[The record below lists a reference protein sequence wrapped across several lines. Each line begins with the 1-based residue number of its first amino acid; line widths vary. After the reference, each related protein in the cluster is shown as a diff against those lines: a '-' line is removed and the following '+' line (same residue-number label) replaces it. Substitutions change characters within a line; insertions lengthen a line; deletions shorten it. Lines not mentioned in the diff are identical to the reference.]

1 MDIGKMLEKNSRA
14 YPNKLAI
21 VDGDKRLSFK
31 ELNERVNAVANGMS
45 EMGMKKNDRAAVLMD
60 NCSEYLEL
68 YHATAK
74 AGVIIVPINARL
86 VSKEIKFIL
95 DDAGCFCLFFH
106 KKYEDKILEIYNDCK
121 SVRKFICVNSTMGG
135 KALPYEEIIA
145 KNSKETPIIYNEL
158 DDVAMVL
165 YTSGTTGVPKGAMV
179 THGNHVW
186 NAMNYHLE
194 VGLGLDAI
202 GLVGTP
208 LFHVGGFGV
217 LNEPILYC
225 GGALVIMKE
234 FNAARYMEA
243 IEQEKVTHIFLLTIM
258 WNEIADLPNLK
269 DYDTSSVKVI
279 IAAAAPMA
287 PTRINRLIECIGGRF
302 LFGMGMTES
311 GPTYLMT
318 KNTKD
323 YLDHLGTIGYPWRQ
337 VEIRVVD
344 ENGNDAR
351 AGETGEVILRG
362 PTIFKGYWNRP
373 DANAKAFRGG
383 WFHTGDIVRL
393 DEDGFI
399 YFADRKID
407 MIKSGGENVYATEV
421 EQIILTHP
429 KISEVAV
436 VGVPDSKWGEAVKAF
451 VKMKQGESMTEEEL
465 IEFCKGRMAGFKKPK
480 YVEFREEFP
489 RSVSGKIM
497 KTKLRQ

>member
-1 MDIGKMLEKNSRA
+1 M
-14 YPNKLAI
+14 
-21 VDGDKRLSFK
+21 
-31 ELNERVNAVANGMS
+31 
-45 EMGMKKNDRAAVLMD
+45 
-60 NCSEYLEL
+60 
-68 YHATAK
+68 
-74 AGVIIVPINARL
+74 
-86 VSKEIKFIL
+86 
-95 DDAGCFCLFFH
+95 
-106 KKYEDKILEIYNDCK
+106 
-121 SVRKFICVNSTMGG
+121 
-135 KALPYEEIIA
+135 
-145 KNSKETPIIYNEL
+145 
-158 DDVAMVL
+158 
-165 YTSGTTGVPKGAMV
+165 
-179 THGNHVW
+179 
-186 NAMNYHLE
+186 
-194 VGLGLDAI
+194 
-202 GLVGTP
+202 
-208 LFHVGGFGV
+208 
-217 LNEPILYC
+217 
-225 GGALVIMKE
+225 
-234 FNAARYMEA
+234 
-243 IEQEKVTHIFLLTIM
+243 
-258 WNEIADLPNLK
+258 
-269 DYDTSSVKVI
+269 
-279 IAAAAPMA
+279 
-287 PTRINRLIECIGGRF
+287 
-302 LFGMGMTES
+302 
-311 GPTYLMT
+311 
-318 KNTKD
+318 
-323 YLDHLGTIGYPWRQ
+323 
-337 VEIRVVD
+337 VD